1 MGKSPSLKKNFIMN
15 AILTLSGFIFPLI
28 TFPYVLQILLAD
40 GTGRVDFATG
50 LISYFNMFAQLGIPT
65 YGIRATAKARDNK
78 LELSRVT
85 QELTIINLIMS
96 LFMYACLAVA
106 LLVIPR
112 LFEDRLLYII
122 ISSTLLFNAIGMNW
136 LYSGLENYSYI
147 TIRSLVFKVVA
158 VVLTFAL
165 VHQHSDY
172 VIYGAIT
179 VVASVGSNIFNLIH
193 ARKFVTFR
201 PISELKFRRHFKAI
215 GAFFAMACATTVYTN
230 LDSVMLGFMTTN
242 SDVGYY
248 GAAVKIKR
256 IMVSIIT
263 SLGTV
268 LLPRASYYIEKGEMD
283 EFKKLSRKA
292 INFVSIAATPLAL
305 YFILFAREG
314 INLLSGAKYAN
325 SIIPMQ
331 IIMPT
336 VLFIGLTNIMGI
348 QIMVP
353 LGKERAVLY
362 SVIWGAV
369 TDLALNA
376 LLIPE
381 FKAAGAAIGTVVAEL
396 VVLIVQCI
404 SLKDSI
410 RELYKKVSYTRIIL
424 GVVAGTA
431 LSIWVK
437 WLPLNE
443 SELHSFISLAISA
456 TCFFGTYLIIMLV
469 TKEPF
474 VCETVD
480 GLIRKIKNIRKNN
493 LRHSD

>member
-1 MGKSPSLKKNFIMN
+1 MDKTPSLKKNFILN

-28 TFPYVLQILLAD
+28 TFPYVFRLLLAD
-40 GTGRVDFATG
+40 GTGRVDFATS
-50 LISYFNMFAQLGIPT
+50 LIAYFNMFAQLGIPT
-65 YGIRATAKARDNK
+65 YGIRATAKARDDK

-85 QELTIINLIMS
+85 QELTIINLLMS
-96 LFMYACLAVA
+96 VFMYACLALA
-106 LLVIPR
+106 LLVVPR

-122 ISSTLLFNAIGMNW
+122 VSSTLLFNAVGMNW
-136 LYSGLENYSYI
+136 LYSGLESYSYI
-147 TIRSLVFKVVA
+147 TVRSLVFKAIA
-158 VVLTFAL
+158 VVLTFVL

-172 VIYGAIT
+172 VVYGAIT

-193 ARKFVTFR
+193 ARRYVSWR
-201 PISELKFRRHFKAI
+201 PLKELRFERHFKPI
-215 GAFFAMACATTVYTN
+215 GVFFAMACATTVYTN

-242 SDVGYY
+242 TDVGYY

-256 IMVSIIT
+256 ILVSIIT
-263 SLGTV
+263 SLGAV
-268 LLPRASYYIEKGEMD
+268 LLPRSSYYIEKGEME

-292 INFVSIAATPLAL
+292 INFVSIAAIPLVL

-314 INLLSGAKYAN
+314 INLLSGSKYAG
-325 SIIPMQ
+325 SIVPMQ

-353 LGKERAVLY
+353 LGKERSVLY

-369 TDLALNA
+369 TDLILNA

-381 FKAAGAAIGTVVAEL
+381 YKAAGAAVGTVVAEF

-404 SLKDSI
+404 SLKDRI
-410 RELYKKVSYTRIIL
+410 RELYGGVSYTRIVL
-424 GVVAGTA
+424 GVALGTI
-431 LSIWVK
+431 LSVWVK

-443 SELHSFISLAISA
+443 SELHSFIGLAISA
-456 TCFFGTYLIIMLV
+456 ICFFGTYLAVMLV
-469 TKEPF
+469 AKEPF
-474 VCETVD
+474 VCETLN
-480 GLIRKIKNIRKNN
+480 GLIRGLKILKKKE
-493 LRHSD
+493 